1 MIIIHEEMKSMQV
14 SRNSHRYLR
23 AATLKQC
30 SRLRLACPA
39 LHDLLKIS
47 QRLCDYIDCEI
58 VRSSGESL
66 SCSVFDS
73 DEWEKNCLGV
83 SKYVL
88 NASLGQEGFV
98 WNSVFGTE
106 FTFWFGIHPKFCSKT
121 HQFSDN
127 IAQKIEK
134 SVWAKIPAVQGLEI
148 VYIPRIWSGFWI
160 LFLLLKLN
168 TTNFLPMK
176 RLFCTVCQW
185 RRQSKSVRSRFVD

>member
-1 MIIIHEEMKSMQV
+1 MRFWGGTSLWI
-14 SRNSHRYLR
+14 
-23 AATLKQC
+23 
-30 SRLRLACPA
+30 ACPA

-73 DEWEKNCLGV
+73 DELEKNCLGV

-88 NASLGQEGFV
+88 NASLGHEGFV

-134 SVWAKIPAVQGLEI
+134 SVWAKIPAVLYLEI
-148 VYIPRIWSGFWI
+148 VHLPHIWNGF
-160 LFLLLKLN
+160 FLRLMPLKLN
-168 TTNFLPMK
+168 TIPFLPMK
-176 RLFCTVCQW
+176 RSCAWFSTERDNQKALG
-185 RRQSKSVRSRFVD
+185 VDLSIRAILSPCDGSSDLWGVKGSPPSL